1 MQKVTEANFDEI
13 VNQGVPVV
21 LDFGATWC
29 GPCKKL
35 EPIIEELGQERVGS
49 VIMAKVDVGEAPA
62 IAQKFGVMGV
72 PTVVFL
78 KEGKPVH
85 QFTGVVSK
93 DKMSKMLS
101 QHLGV

>member
-49 VIMAKVDVGEAPA
+49 VIMA
-62 IAQKFGVMGV
+62 
-72 PTVVFL
+72 
-78 KEGKPVH
+78 
-85 QFTGVVSK
+85 
-93 DKMSKMLS
+93 
-101 QHLGV
+101 